1 MWRSRDRRTFNREG
15 IDEFYRHATD
25 GNREIELPLQKVLMR
40 FKCRAESIG
49 EFDMSY
55 TGDKGEF
62 DMSHRRYW

>member
-1 MWRSRDRRTFNREG
+1 M
-15 IDEFYRHATD
+15 
-25 GNREIELPLQKVLMR
+25 PLQTVLMR
-40 FKCRAESIG
+40 LICRAESISEFDMSYTGDKG